1 MKRMVFAIGLTLITP
16 ATMLAQGQHAG
27 FVVTLGND
35 TIAVERYTRTATSIE
50 GDLLN
55 RTPRTRAVHYVATLD
70 GSRVRKLEVAIRQ
83 PPATTPGLTGT
94 VDFGKDSAT
103 VNVRLGDSL
112 RTFAMAV
119 GPESGPTLNN
129 SFALIEQSI
138 MRRLATNRD
147 SVPFDLVPVGP
158 TTPTRSFVVRRGRDS
173 VVVGYFGLPGLAE
186 VDAGGRL
193 LGYDGRETTVK
204 VIVHRVPDVDIEG
217 LLTRYAAMDAGGQSM
232 GQLSSRDTARATF
245 AETHVMVD
253 YGRPMRR
260 GRTIFGDVVPFGV
273 VWRTGANA
281 ATQLMVDKPVAIG
294 GVELTPGTYTLWT
307 LPSATGAKLII
318 NKQHGQ
324 WGTDYD
330 VTQDLARV
338 ELITTPVAEP
348 VERFTIAVLP
358 EGTAGKLVLTWDRTQ
373 YSIPIVAR

>member
-1 MKRMVFAIGLTLITP
+1 
-16 ATMLAQGQHAG
+16 
-27 FVVTLGND
+27 
-35 TIAVERYTRTATSIE
+35 
-50 GDLLN
+50 
-55 RTPRTRAVHYVATLD
+55 
-70 GSRVRKLEVAIRQ
+70 
-83 PPATTPGLTGT
+83 
-94 VDFGKDSAT
+94 
-103 VNVRLGDSL
+103 
-112 RTFAMAV
+112 
-119 GPESGPTLNN
+119 
-129 SFALIEQSI
+129 
-138 MRRLATNRD
+138 
-147 SVPFDLVPVGP
+147 
-158 TTPTRSFVVRRGRDS
+158 
-173 VVVGYFGLPGLAE
+173 
-186 VDAGGRL
+186 
-193 LGYDGRETTVK
+193 
-204 VIVHRVPDVDIEG
+204 
-217 LLTRYAAMDAGGQSM
+217 
-232 GQLSSRDTARATF
+232 
-245 AETHVMVD
+245 
-253 YGRPMRR
+253 MRR

-294 GVELTPGTYTLWT
+294 GVQLTPGTYTLWT